1 MSKKKNE
8 ATRRPYETP
17 TITKLDPSDPRAVAL
32 RAELEPGEPTPTTG
46 LVVVDHLEETEALR
60 ELLERREREL
70 ELVRGQFEAARSF
83 LHENAVDL
91 YLRANVLYLRAHDL
105 PVAACCELG
114 DVLEEIRHHLGAVGL
129 FTRCAR
135 CGYERGEHAAEAPHA
150 IAGECAGWESP

>member
-46 LVVVDHLEETEALR
+46 LAVVDHLEETEALR
-60 ELLERREREL
+60 ELLMRREREL

-83 LHENAVDL
+83 LLESETRSAA
-91 YLRANVLYLRAHDL
+91 LRKVCRHIVAELRKGNGADIGALAEVLRTAIDP
-105 PVAACCELG
+105 PVVT
-114 DVLEEIRHHLGAVGL
+114 D
-129 FTRCAR
+129 
-135 CGYERGEHAAEAPHA
+135 AEVS
-150 IAGECAGWESP
+150 E

>member
-46 LVVVDHLEETEALR
+46 LVVVDHLEETEAAAWLRRPLAGELYELR
-60 ELLERREREL
+60 ELLVRREREL

-83 LHENAVDL
+83 LLESETRSAA
-91 YLRANVLYLRAHDL
+91 LRKTCRHVVAELRKGNGAEIGALAEVLRIAIEP
-105 PVAACCELG
+105 PVVT
-114 DVLEEIRHHLGAVGL
+114 D
-129 FTRCAR
+129 
-135 CGYERGEHAAEAPHA
+135 AEVS
-150 IAGECAGWESP
+150 E